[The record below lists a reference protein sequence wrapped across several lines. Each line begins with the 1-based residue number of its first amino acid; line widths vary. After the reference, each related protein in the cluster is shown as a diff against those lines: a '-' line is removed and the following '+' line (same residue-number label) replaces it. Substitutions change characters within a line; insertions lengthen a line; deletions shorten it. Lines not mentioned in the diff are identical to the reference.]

1 MTYINRI
8 IRLNSFIDTYMK
20 HLAIVITAFLLSFP
34 AWGQL
39 KLSNAEWKKLENSTI
54 NSVSWDRAI
63 LDYPRQVGK
72 NAKKDIHGWGPVI
85 SLCVLNS
92 GDHEG
97 IGEMYEPDDNT
108 RTAIRKAVEGH
119 SVAELIDTDSK
130 LVKKE
135 YRKIDIAIYDLIGV
149 ILNKPAYRLFG
160 KPHSTKI
167 PIYTGMIY
175 LDDIEFAD
183 PEEGMQRVLDNC
195 RWDYEFGYRQ
205 FKLKTGRGFMW
216 MNRKEG
222 LERDIEITRRI
233 HEEFPDVAI
242 LVDANDAYTINE
254 TIAYLEAIKPL
265 QLYWIEEPFREN
277 VNDLRTL
284 KVWKL
289 QNAPDMLITDGE
301 FKPNH
306 EEMMDLARKGLLD
319 VFLQDIIGYG
329 FTNWIELLP
338 QLKEFGVQASPHC
351 WKSFTKTIYAAYF
364 GMIFGD
370 VPTIEGAT
378 CFSKDIDLGG
388 CRVEN
393 GWFIPSDKPGF
404 GITRTRK

>member
-1 MTYINRI
+1 M
-8 IRLNSFIDTYMK
+8 
-20 HLAIVITAFLLSFP
+20 AALLSVP
-34 AWGQL
+34 AWSQL
-39 KLSNAEWKKLENSTI
+39 RLSNSEWKKLENSHI
-54 NSVSWDRAI
+54 ESVSWDRAI

-72 NAKKDIHGWGPVI
+72 NAKRDLHGWGPVI
-85 SLCVLNS
+85 SLCVLQTGS
-92 GDHEG
+92 CEG

-119 SVAELIDTDSK
+119 SIAEMIDPESK

-149 ILNKPAYRLFG
+149 VLNKPAYLLFG
-160 KPHSTKI
+160 KPAAKKI
-167 PIYTGMIY
+167 PVYSGMIY
-175 LDDIEFAD
+175 LDDCEFAD

-195 RWDYEFGYRQ
+195 RWDYDFGYRQ
-205 FKLKTGRGFMW
+205 FKLKVGRGLMW

-233 HEEFPDVAI
+233 HEEFPDVEI
-242 LVDANDAYTINE
+242 LADANDAYTINE
-254 TIAYLEAIKPL
+254 TIEYLESIKPL
-265 QLYWIEEPFREN
+265 KLYWIEEPFREN

-284 KVWKL
+284 KLWKL
-289 QNAPDMLITDGE
+289 QNAPEMLVTDGE

-319 VFLQDIIGYG
+319 VFLQDVLSYG

-338 QLKEFGVQASPHC
+338 ELTKLGVLASPHC
-351 WKSFTKTIYAAYF
+351 WKSYTKTIYAAYF
-364 GMIFGD
+364 GMIFGH
-370 VPTIEGAT
+370 VPTVEGAT
-378 CFSKDIDLGG
+378 CFSKDVDFGG
-388 CRVEN
+388 CRIED